1 MNSGQSNS
9 YIAMRIDEIVDASY
23 VFSKIHESTGIF
35 MDIKTLWGL
44 RVQEYYKKMFRYY
57 SIIGANVVYFFLIIS
72 SIFIYYFNLFL
83 QWIPP
88 QISVEVILSLFV
100 TYILIQTKVRTF
112 TKRADI
118 MFLLPLEWG
127 LKSYFIKS
135 LIYSFVIDVIKLV
148 SFITVFLSLF
158 LHTTNVNL
166 PFLFFIVGIAAYNIL
181 MKWDEQWLENH
192 VQFVLHRLNRFFSIY
207 LMCYFLLK
215 NDWIFTLVLM
225 SINFVYLI
233 YFIEKKRNLNWQWLI
248 DEEES
253 ALLQNF
259 KFINFFMDV
268 PNLKRSF
275 RNRRLLTLILKR
287 YIPYSQSSTFVYLY
301 SHLFVRYNDYFY
313 LYLRL
318 TLIGIFVN
326 YAIPTSGWIFNL
338 LILFMTGLQVIP
350 LQHEIKQSAL
360 LYPISKSQI
369 NNSFLVFV
377 LVILY
382 AQLFIL
388 YFTMLI
394 HTSTAKICYLLI
406 GSLFVY
412 VFVYFFVPKRV
423 NVSGSTLKE

>member
-1 MNSGQSNS
+1 MG
-9 YIAMRIDEIVDASY
+9 VL
-23 VFSKIHESTGIF
+23 

-44 RVQEYYKKMFRYY
+44 RVQEFYRKMFRYY

-100 TYILIQTKVRTF
+100 TFILMQTKVRTF
-112 TKRADI
+112 IKRADI
-118 MFLLPLEWG
+118 VFLLPLEWK

-135 LIYSFVIDVIKLV
+135 LVYSFVIDFIKSL
-148 SFITVFLSLF
+148 SLITILLSLF
-158 LHTTNVNL
+158 LHKTNISL
-166 PFLFFIVGIAAYNIL
+166 PVFFLIVGIVSYNIL
-181 MKWDEQWLENH
+181 MKWTEQWLKNH

-207 LMCYFLLK
+207 LMCYFLFK
-215 NDWIFTLVLM
+215 NDWVFELVLM

-233 YFIEKKRNLNWQWLI
+233 YFIGKKRNLNWQWLI
-248 DEEES
+248 VEEES
-253 ALLQNF
+253 ALLRNF
-259 KFINFFMDV
+259 KFINIFMDV

-275 RNRRLLTLILKR
+275 RNRRLLTMILKR
-287 YIPYSQSSTFVYLY
+287 CIPYSQSSTFVYLY

-338 LILFMTGLQVIP
+338 LILFMTGYQVIP
-350 LQHEIKQSAL
+350 LQHEIKQSVL
-360 LYPISKSQI
+360 LYPISKTQI
-369 NNSFLVFV
+369 NDSFLKFV
-377 LVILY
+377 LVVLY

-388 YFTMLI
+388 YFAMFI
-394 HTSTAKICYLLI
+394 YTSTAKIYYTYPILSISIATLLTI
-406 GSLFVY
+406 NMSKARTVC
-412 VFVYFFVPKRV
+412 
-423 NVSGSTLKE
+423 

>member
-1 MNSGQSNS
+1 
-9 YIAMRIDEIVDASY
+9 
-23 VFSKIHESTGIF
+23 
-35 MDIKTLWGL
+35 MDIKLLWGL
-44 RVQEYYKKMFRYY
+44 RVQEFYREMFRYY
-57 SIIGANVVYFFLIIS
+57 SIIGANVVYFFIFIS
-72 SIFIYYFNLFL
+72 SIFIYYFNLFF

-88 QISVEVILSLFV
+88 QISVGVILSLFV

-112 TKRADI
+112 VKRADI
-118 MFLLPLEWG
+118 IFLLPLEVK

-158 LHTTNVNL
+158 LHTSNINL
-166 PFLFFIVGIAAYNIL
+166 PYLFFVGGIAAYNIL
-181 MKWDEQWLENH
+181 MKWTEQWLEDY
-192 VQFVLHRLNRFFSIY
+192 VQLVLHRLNRFFSIY
-207 LMCYFLLK
+207 FMSYFLFI
-215 NDWIFTLVLM
+215 NEWIFGLILM
-225 SINFVYLI
+225 SINAIFLI
-233 YFIEKKRNLNWQWLI
+233 YFIGKKRNLNWQWLI
-248 DEEES
+248 VEEES
-253 ALLQNF
+253 ALLKNF

-275 RNRRLLTLILKR
+275 RNRRLLTMIFKR
-287 YIPYSQSSTFVYLY
+287 CIPYSQSSTFVYLY

-326 YAIPTSGWIFNL
+326 YAIPTSGWIFNI
-338 LILFMTGLQVIP
+338 LILLMTGLQVIP

-369 NNSFLVFV
+369 NNSFLKFV

-382 AQLFIL
+382 GQLFIL
-388 YFTMLI
+388 YFAMFI
-394 HTSTAKICYLLI
+394 HTSTAKIYYLVI

-412 VFVYFFVPKRV
+412 LFVYFFVSKRV
-423 NVSGSTLKE
+423 NVSGST

>member
-1 MNSGQSNS
+1 MG
-9 YIAMRIDEIVDASY
+9 VL
-23 VFSKIHESTGIF
+23 

-44 RVQEYYKKMFRYY
+44 RVQEFYRKMFRYY

-100 TYILIQTKVRTF
+100 TFILMQTKVRTF
-112 TKRADI
+112 IKRADI
-118 MFLLPLEWG
+118 VFLLPLEWK

-135 LIYSFVIDVIKLV
+135 LVYSFVIDFIKSL
-148 SFITVFLSLF
+148 SLITILLSLF
-158 LHTTNVNL
+158 LHKTNISL
-166 PFLFFIVGIAAYNIL
+166 PVFFLIVGIVSYNIL
-181 MKWDEQWLENH
+181 MKWTEQWLKNH

-207 LMCYFLLK
+207 LMCYFLFK
-215 NDWIFTLVLM
+215 NDWVFELVLM

-233 YFIEKKRNLNWQWLI
+233 YFIGKKRNLNWQWLI
-248 DEEES
+248 VEEES
-253 ALLQNF
+253 ALLRNF
-259 KFINFFMDV
+259 KFINIFMDV

-275 RNRRLLTLILKR
+275 RNRRLLTMILKR
-287 YIPYSQSSTFVYLY
+287 CIPYSQSSTFVYLY

-338 LILFMTGLQVIP
+338 LILFMTGYQVIP
-350 LQHEIKQSAL
+350 LQHEIKQSVL
-360 LYPISKSQI
+360 LYPISKTQI
-369 NNSFLVFV
+369 NDSFLKFV
-377 LVILY
+377 LVVLY

-388 YFTMLI
+388 YFAMFI
-394 HTSTAKICYLLI
+394 YTSTAKIYYLVI

-412 VFVYFFVPKRV
+412 VFVYFFVSKRV
-423 NVSGSTLKE
+423 NVGVCQDSCRI